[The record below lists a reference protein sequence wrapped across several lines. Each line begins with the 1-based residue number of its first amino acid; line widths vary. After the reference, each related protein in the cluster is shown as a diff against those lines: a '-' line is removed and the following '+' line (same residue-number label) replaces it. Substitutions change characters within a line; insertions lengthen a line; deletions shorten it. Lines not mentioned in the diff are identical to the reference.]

1 MATQTQTSAAY
12 RPRIAVA
19 HLAQDW
25 VGGGEVVALATLAAL
40 KDSYDVTLIS
50 FTHPDLEKMRAQFGI
65 DLSPNEL
72 TWRRIPLA
80 KEPPWPI
87 PPRFSRRGTEMRAFL
102 HAMAFCRRIASDY
115 DLFISTY
122 NEMDF
127 GKPSMQYVHYPQMAM
142 AFYPGFD
149 QLVHGERL
157 TQSRWR
163 AVRCYLRRLEAAV
176 RFGVRASRL
185 RWNAT
190 LANSDWTARIC
201 ERAYRHRAKTVYP
214 PVLQSRHQL
223 PWDSRE
229 DGFVCVGRLTPQKRV
244 DLIIDIL
251 ASVRAL
257 GYEIHLHIVTANVAD
272 PAYMRSIENLVE
284 DNDWLRFDWDLN
296 RDDLMR
302 LLGKHKFGIHAASKE
317 HFGISV
323 AEMAKSGMIPFVH
336 ASGGQIE
343 IVNHPKLTYDSK
355 ENAVQQ
361 IVTLLNDPRAQKQLR
376 SHLESQASLFSL
388 ERFTD
393 EIQSVVWENLQNLP
407 KRTQS
412 RL

>member
-1 MATQTQTSAAY
+1 MPTQRLTSDAY
-12 RPRIAVA
+12 RPRIAVT

-25 VGGGEVVALATLAAL
+25 VGGGEVVALAILAAL

-50 FTHPDLEKMRAQFGI
+50 FTHPNLEKMQAQFGI
-65 DLSPNEL
+65 NLSNNEL
-72 TWRRIPLA
+72 SWRRIPPV
-80 KEPPWPI
+80 KELPWPI
-87 PPRFSRRGTEMRAFL
+87 PPKFSRCGTEQRAFL
-102 HAMAFCRRIASDY
+102 HAMAFCRSIASDY

-122 NEMDF
+122 NEMDL
-127 GKPSMQYVHYPQMAM
+127 GKPSIQYVHYPHMAM
-142 AFYPGFD
+142 MFYPGFD
-149 QLVHGERL
+149 QIVHGDRL
-157 TQSRWR
+157 TKSKRR

-176 RFGVRASRL
+176 RFGVRASRI
-185 RWNAT
+185 RWNTT

-201 ERAYRHRAKTVYP
+201 ERAYRYPAKTVSP

-229 DGFVCVGRLTPQKRV
+229 DGFVCVGRLTPQKRI

-257 GYEIHLHIVTANVAD
+257 GYEFHLHIVTANVAD
-272 PAYMRSIENLVE
+272 PAYMRIIENLVE
-284 DNDWLRFDWDLN
+284 DNDWLHFDWDLN

-302 LLGKHKFGIHAASKE
+302 LLGKHKFGIHAAPKE

-343 IVNHPKLTYDSK
+343 IVNHPKLMYNSK

-361 IVTLLNDPRAQKQLR
+361 IVAILNDPPAQKQLR
-376 SHLESQASLFSL
+376 SHIDSQASLFSL
-388 ERFTD
+388 ARFTD
-393 EIQSVVWENLQNLP
+393 EIQSVVREKLQQVSKNTPTKL
-407 KRTQS
+407 
-412 RL
+412 